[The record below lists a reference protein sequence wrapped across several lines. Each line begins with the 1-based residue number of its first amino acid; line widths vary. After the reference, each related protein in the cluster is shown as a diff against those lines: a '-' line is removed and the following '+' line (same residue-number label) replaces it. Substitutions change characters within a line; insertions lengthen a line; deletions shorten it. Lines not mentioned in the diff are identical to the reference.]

1 MSPITVEK
9 CFAKA
14 SVTKSTTPIVA
25 TDTDFD
31 EDDNLPLSR
40 LITSLSDQIEQPMDA
55 NDFINIDKDK
65 EVNEDMAH
73 GWEQRLVDDFKFS
86 VERSELPAD
95 NDAEEE
101 QTVKSA
107 IKNKARALEVI
118 TDLALYIYEQGLT
131 EAVGKISEVEAIFQT
146 LIIKSKCCSKA
157 N

>member
-1 MSPITVEK
+1 
-9 CFAKA
+9 
-14 SVTKSTTPIVA
+14 
-25 TDTDFD
+25 
-31 EDDNLPLSR
+31 
-40 LITSLSDQIEQPMDA
+40 MDA

-65 EVNEDMAH
+65 EVNEDMAD

-118 TDLALYIYEQGLT
+118 TDLALYIDEQGLT